1 MRRLIVVIFIVAL
14 CVPSFAQTQKKTR
27 NIAKTDAAS
36 VSARKTSV
44 QYTEGLKAF
53 YTGNTNE
60 ALKIFNG
67 IILDNP
73 KHDPSYFMLSKIYE
87 EQKNYHDAVYQLQK
101 AIKAD
106 KKNVWY
112 KVALANVYM
121 EMQEW
126 SSAAKLWETICKEKD
141 NNEYYLYALAECYYE
156 MNMLEKVID
165 AYNRMEA
172 IMGTNDELT
181 RVKSSLWLYANKVK
195 EAVGE
200 YDRLIEMYPH
210 NPDYYVKAGNIYQS
224 NGMMPQA
231 MLYYEKAAELNSEDP
246 QLNLTMASYWEQQGD
261 ADKQMQCLLR
271 VFRNANVDISQKKP
285 YMRQMMTKALRDK
298 NATALQSVAQLA
310 EALTEANPDMG
321 EGYAFQASICF
332 AQQKY
337 AEAIPLY
344 EQALER
350 DNTSYAIWQDYCSV
364 LKNVNRLPE
373 ILKYEKDITELFPQN
388 AELLCNIGLA
398 YLQKDNAEKA
408 IKYLKQAKTFA
419 YESSQLAVIYTALS
433 QAYEKIGDTE
443 SAADYAKKAKQKM
456 N

>member
-1 MRRLIVVIFIVAL
+1 MRKLIVIIVAL
-14 CVPSFAQTQKKTR
+14 SFCLPSFAQAQKKTR

-36 VSARKTSV
+36 VSARKVSV
-44 QYTEGLKAF
+44 QYTNGLKSF

-60 ALKIFNG
+60 ALRIFNG
-67 IILDNP
+67 IILDHP
-73 KHDPSYFMLSKIYE
+73 KHDPSYFMLSKIYA
-87 EQKNYHDAVYQLQK
+87 EQKNYHDAVDQLQK
-101 AIKAD
+101 AIKVD

-112 KVALANVYM
+112 KIALANTYM

-126 SSAAKLWETICKEKD
+126 GSAAKLWESICKEKT
-141 NNEYYLYALAECYYE
+141 NNEYYLYSLAECYYE
-156 MNMLEKVID
+156 LNKLEKVIES
-165 AYNRMEA
+165 YNRMEA

-181 RVKSSLWLYANKVK
+181 RVKAALWLYANKVK

-200 YDRLIEMYPH
+200 YDRLIKMYPH
-210 NPDYYVKAGNIYQS
+210 NSDYYVKAGNIYQS

-231 MLYYEKAAELNSEDP
+231 MQYYEKAAELNSEDP

-261 ADKQMQCLLR
+261 AEKQLQCLLR
-271 VFRNANVDISQKKP
+271 VFRSTSVDIAQKKP
-285 YMRQMMTKALRDK
+285 YMRQMMSKALRGQD
-298 NATALQSVAQLA
+298 ATAMKGALQLA
-310 EALTEANPDMG
+310 EALTEAHPESG
-321 EGYAFQASICF
+321 EGYAYQASICF

-344 EQALER
+344 EKALEK

-398 YLQKDNAEKA
+398 YLQQNNAEQA
-408 IKYLKQAKTFA
+408 IKYLKQAKSFA
-419 YESSQLAVIYTALS
+419 YESSQLAVIYNALS
-433 QAYEKIGDTE
+433 QAYKKIGDE
-443 SAADYAKKAKQKM
+443 ENAAEYAKKAKQKM